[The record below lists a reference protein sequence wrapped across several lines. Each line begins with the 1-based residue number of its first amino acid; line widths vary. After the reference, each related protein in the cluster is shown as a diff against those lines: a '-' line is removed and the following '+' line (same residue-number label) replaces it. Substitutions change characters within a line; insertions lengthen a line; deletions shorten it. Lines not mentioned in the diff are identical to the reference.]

1 MIKKAY
7 TEKKIKEFNKFFNSL
22 TPEQKRIEIAKDVI
36 VNLKSQIIIPQTG
49 TYLGYNNRPKNIE
62 LTESLQKHLPLIQ
75 CEVCAVGSL
84 LISNVKY
91 NNNFNIGDYSNISKI
106 ADTLLEFFDKKQLI
120 LIECAYE
127 GFGWNEMGDEAIEL
141 DNGLFADEGEDI
153 SMYDITT
160 SEIDAA
166 NEFYHNYDDTNIRL
180 ISIMQNIIDNNGE
193 FKPEKLKIENEK

>member
-62 LTESLQKHLPLIQ
+62 LNESLQKHLPLIQ